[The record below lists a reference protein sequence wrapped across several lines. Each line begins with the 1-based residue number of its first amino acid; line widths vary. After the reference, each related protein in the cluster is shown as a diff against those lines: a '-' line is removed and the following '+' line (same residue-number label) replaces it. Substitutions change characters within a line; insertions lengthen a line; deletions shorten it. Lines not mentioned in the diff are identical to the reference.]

1 MKRNQFIIIGL
12 GNTGLELLKKLTKE
26 FDITCIDLNKDSE
39 EEAKK
44 LRSDCQVIV
53 GDATSRLILEE
64 AGAAEAD
71 GIIITTRTEKVN
83 IETVRILKEH
93 FESRRVI
100 AIGSSKAGIDE
111 LESLGVEV
119 ENIFTASATAIRNK
133 LEHTSRAAHAIGLGK
148 NEILE
153 VEVHPH
159 SRLANRPLRMLTP
172 IRWKIGLI
180 YRDENIIV
188 PRNDTVLKAKDRV
201 IILGEPSVLKT
212 VSEILTFK
220 FQRFPLEYG
229 STIIAYVYGNEPE
242 EFFNEIDYLFS
253 VFPLNRIIVLLSKKA
268 APISDIFEQH
278 FSKTNIKGLE
288 IKHSPIPLPQ
298 AIQQATNEIKKD
310 QGLIVFWKKT
320 LLNSFFPFLMA
331 GKKKKFISN
340 LLKTTDC
347 PVLTL
352 NGTFPYEKVAVP
364 CVEDINLQ
372 HTLETSLEISAS
384 LNNEITAMLTN
395 PSKYISSDEDLRKFD
410 EMKKAINEVSL
421 MYKSSV
427 IKDTLNGNPVKS
439 ITEALRGYNLMI
451 TDPEGWIHDRWY
463 SHFLSPDIIWH
474 IFKSSNISTLLLP
487 HAEEAL

>member
-1 MKRNQFIIIGL
+1 MKRNKFIIIGL
-12 GNTGLELLKKLTKE
+12 GNIGLELLKKLSKE
-26 FDITCIDLNKDSE
+26 FDITCIDLNKDTE

-44 LRSDCQVIV
+44 IRSDCQVIV

-64 AGAAEAD
+64 SGAAEAD

-83 IETVRILKEH
+83 IETARILKEH
-93 FESRRVI
+93 FESKRI
-100 AIGSSKAGIDE
+100 MAIGNTKAGIEE

-119 ENIFTASATAIRNK
+119 ENIFIASATAIRNK

-159 SRLANRPLRMLTP
+159 SRLANRPLRSLTP

-188 PRNDTVLKAKDRV
+188 PGKDTVLKAKDRV
-201 IILGEPSVLKT
+201 VILGEPAVLKT
-212 VSEILTFK
+212 VSEILNFK

-229 STIIAYVYGNEPE
+229 STIVVYVYGDEPE

-268 APISDIFEQH
+268 APMSDLFEKH
-278 FSKTNIKGLE
+278 LGKTNIKGLE
-288 IKHSPIPLPQ
+288 IKHTPIPLLQ
-298 AIQQATNEIKKD
+298 AIHHTSDEIKND

-320 LLNSFFPFLMA
+320 LFRLFPPFSTA
-331 GKKKKFISN
+331 GKKKSLISN

-352 NGTFPYEKVAVP
+352 TGTFPYEKVAVP
-364 CVEDINLQ
+364 CVENINLQ
-372 HTLETSLEISAS
+372 HSLETSLEISAS
-384 LNNEITAMLTN
+384 LNNEVTAILTN
-395 PSKYISSDEDLRKFD
+395 PSKYISSDEDLNTFD
-410 EMKKAINEVSL
+410 EMKKTINEVSL

-427 IKDTLNGNPVKS
+427 KKDILNGNPVKS
-439 ITEALRGYNLMI
+439 ITESLGDYNLLI
-451 TDPEGWIHDRWY
+451 TEPEGWGHDRWF
-463 SHFLSPDIIWH
+463 SHFLNPDIIWH
-474 IFKSSNISTLLLP
+474 IFARSFISTLLLP